1 LAYFL
6 SAIENIGKAS
16 GVYLNDVKPQKV
28 KDTDFYKIML
38 VEVKF
43 QATSQTLAKFLYEL
57 ENSPLLLK
65 VSRLQVNY
73 KGGDSSLLDG
83 TIQVS
88 KVSLL

>member
-1 LAYFL
+1 M
-6 SAIENIGKAS
+6 
-16 GVYLNDVKPQKV
+16 KPQKV